1 MVRGTIKA
9 MKKFLP
15 WLIFILFSLLT
26 TIALLSEIDRF
37 PTASMIEA
45 KPSSSKEIKII
56 LVGDVMLNRG
66 VEYMVEKEG
75 SGNFKFPFWKV
86 ADYLNKADLV
96 FGNLESPIS
105 DKGEKVGSIYS
116 FRAEPE
122 AIDGLTYAGFDVLS
136 LANNHA
142 FDYGWDAL
150 KDTLERLKEA
160 GIDSV
165 GIDSPVIKEIKNTKI
180 AFLAYTNLGLPSWG
194 IGWADW
200 NNLEEIKKQ
209 VQETKEK
216 ADILIV
222 SLHAGEEYQ
231 KTPTKFQVDF
241 SKMAIDAGADLVVE
255 HHSHVVQPQ
264 EEYKGKF
271 IFYGL
276 GNFVFDQGF
285 SEETMRGLLLE
296 ISIENGKI
304 KKVTQKETKINKYF
318 QPELLGSEGER

>member
-1 MVRGTIKA
+1 MR
-9 MKKFLP
+9 KFLP
-15 WLIFILFSLLT
+15 WLIFILFSLLAT
-26 TIALLSEIDRF
+26 MVLLTEIDRF
-37 PTASMIEA
+37 PTASMTEA
-45 KPSSSKEIKII
+45 KPSSYEQIRII

-66 VEYMVEKEG
+66 VEHMIEKEG
-75 SGNFKFPFWKV
+75 SGNFKFPFWKI
-86 ADYLNKADLV
+86 ADYLNKADIV

-122 AIDGLTYAGFDVLS
+122 AIDGLTFAGFDVMS
-136 LANNHA
+136 VANNHA
-142 FDYGWDAL
+142 FDYGWAAL

-160 GIDSV
+160 GIDYV
-165 GIDSPVIKEIKNTKI
+165 GIDSPVVKEIKGTKI
-180 AFLAYTNLGLPSWG
+180 AFLAYTNSGLASWG

-231 KTPTKFQVDF
+231 EKPNQFQVDL
-241 SKMAIDAGADLVVE
+241 SKMAVEAGTDLVVG
-255 HHSHVVQPQ
+255 HHAHVIQPC
-264 EEYKGKF
+264 EKYGGGF
-271 IFYGL
+271 ICYGL

-285 SEETMRGLLLE
+285 SEETMQGLLLE
-296 ISIENGKI
+296 VLIENGKI
-304 KKVTQKETKINKYF
+304 KKVIQRETKINEYF
-318 QPELLGSEGER
+318 QPYLENGEI